1 MLPYLKSQW
10 LIVSIVCASV
20 LGYVYPEWGE
30 VFQRYDIFS
39 IGIFL
44 AFFTTGL
51 TLDTRDIFRQMKGVK
66 TPFAAVFSS
75 LILYPA
81 IAWLMARPIFP
92 YEFLVGI
99 CIIASGPV
107 TVSSGT
113 IMTAIA
119 RGNVPLSLLICV
131 LTNFLAILTIPFMLN
146 IMLNADAQIELPM
159 LTMFLGLIIK
169 VLVPIVLGQAIRP
182 FAKRFIKRL
191 GRQLSVFQSCI
202 IILIIF
208 NAVSRSAKDITQA
221 GTSIISLVAF
231 IIFLHFFMLLANY
244 IMGSL
249 LRLDHASITAFT
261 IHTSQKT
268 LTVAYVVWAGYFA
281 SSYPLA
287 FIPAIV
293 CQLTQMTVGT
303 FITEYFRKRSVVK

>member
-131 LTNFLAILTIPFMLN
+131 LTNFLAIQGAVIPNLILLLVTSLYKQRLN
-146 IMLNADAQIELPM
+146 LRDLVW
-159 LTMFLGLIIK
+159 K
-169 VLVPIVLGQAIRP
+169 V
-182 FAKRFIKRL
+182 F
-191 GRQLSVFQSCI
+191 
-202 IILIIF
+202 
-208 NAVSRSAKDITQA
+208 
-221 GTSIISLVAF
+221 
-231 IIFLHFFMLLANY
+231 
-244 IMGSL
+244 
-249 LRLDHASITAFT
+249 
-261 IHTSQKT
+261 
-268 LTVAYVVWAGYFA
+268 
-281 SSYPLA
+281 
-287 FIPAIV
+287 
-293 CQLTQMTVGT
+293 
-303 FITEYFRKRSVVK
+303 